1 MARILI
7 VLATL
12 GVLGAAA
19 AAVLPSGS
27 QAAPATPTQRTF
39 VSTSGSDANP
49 CTRAEPCR
57 NFAAALPNTLPGGE
71 VVALDSGGY
80 GPFVVD
86 KAVSMIGAPGAHV
99 AVTAFSG
106 NAITVN
112 APNTDTVVLRN
123 LFLTG
128 IGASRGIHFQGGG
141 TLMVESVVA
150 SGFANAA
157 LHADAAAAN
166 LIVSGSRFRNS

>member
-1 MARILI
+1 MVRVLV
-7 VLATL
+7 VLAA
-12 GVLGAAA
+12 LGAVAVAVAA
-19 AAVLPSGS
+19 AAVWPAGS

-80 GPFVVD
+80 GPFTIGTSVTV
-86 KAVSMIGAPGAHV
+86 AGAPGAHV

-106 NAITVN
+106 NAITVSPSS
-112 APNTDTVVLRN
+112 AADRIVLRN
-123 LFLTG
+123 LYLTG
-128 IGASRGIHFQGGG
+128 IGGTTGIALDADADGGG
-141 TLMVESVVA
+141 
-150 SGFANAA
+150 
-157 LHADAAAAN
+157 
-166 LIVSGSRFRNS
+166 